1 MISFVFFQF
10 FKVYAVSVLFKIIS
24 MFKCDRR
31 ETLTVKIIK
40 GPRAGRVPSG
50 GVYDRDHMSYAQ
62 KLTSF
67 LRT

>member
-1 MISFVFFQF
+1 MISKVSFF
-10 FKVYAVSVLFKIIS
+10 SVLKLLFKIIS

>member
-1 MISFVFFQF
+1 MILKVSFSGIL
-10 FKVYAVSVLFKIIS
+10 KSLFKIIS